1 LKDRGED
8 FRLSGLDPQ
17 GVSDLR
23 VFLQYGWT
31 AFTAGDGGVAI
42 PLAGYAGSG
51 ELPEGAGGRL
61 GCGIIGLGSR
71 GREVAAVL
79 SRIERARVVALCAT
93 IPQR

>member
-1 LKDRGED
+1 MKISASQDWTRREFLTCGS
-8 FRLSGLDPQ
+8 FYSMAGLLSLQ
-17 GVSDLR
+17 G
-23 VFLQYGWT
+23 T
-31 AFTAGDGGVAI
+31 AGVAI
-42 PLAGYAGSG
+42 HLAGYAGSG